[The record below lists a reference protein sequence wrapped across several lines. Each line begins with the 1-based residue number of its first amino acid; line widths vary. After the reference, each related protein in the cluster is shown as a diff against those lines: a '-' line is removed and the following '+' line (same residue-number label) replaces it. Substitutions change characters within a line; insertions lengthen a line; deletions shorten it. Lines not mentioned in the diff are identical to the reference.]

1 MMEQERTALVIVDAQ
16 RGFMPA
22 SEGERL
28 GLPGFGELGVEGGEK
43 IITPINALTR
53 YFAANRELIAT
64 TQDWHP
70 VDTAHFSDNPNYVNT
85 WPVHCVGGT
94 PGAELAPDLLVA
106 QEDGFAYTFRK
117 GREQI
122 TDPTD
127 DTSYTGAL
135 AGEVNTNELLPDFL
149 KRKGIKKIVAVGLAL
164 GDGVENRLC
173 LDSTAV
179 DLSTE
184 GFEVT
189 VVTDAVEAVL
199 PENRQKSL
207 AAMAVLGIKLA
218 TSEEVL
224 NGALRVA

>member
-1 MMEQERTALVIVDAQ
+1 MEKVKAALVIVDAQ

-22 SEGERL
+22 TEGERL
-28 GLPGFGELGVEGGEK
+28 GLPGFGELGVTGGEK
-43 IITPINALTR
+43 IIEPINSLTR
-53 YFAANRELIAT
+53 FFVAQDALVAT

-70 VDTAHFSDNPNYVNT
+70 KETAHFSETPNYVDT

-106 QEDGFAYTFRK
+106 QDDAIAYTFRK
-117 GREQI
+117 GREAI
-122 TDPTD
+122 TDPAD

-135 AGEVNTNELLPDFL
+135 AGEVNSDELLPAFL
-149 KRKGIKKIVAVGLAL
+149 KRRGVKKIVAVGLAL
-164 GDGVENRLC
+164 GDGQEDKLC

-179 DLSTE
+179 DLKAE
-184 GFEVT
+184 GFDVT

-207 AAMAVLGIKLA
+207 DAMAALGIRLA
-218 TSEEVL
+218 TADEVL
-224 NGALRVA
+224 NGALQIA

>member
-1 MMEQERTALVIVDAQ
+1 MEQEKTALVIIDAQ

-22 SEGERL
+22 SEGDRL

-43 IITPINALTR
+43 IVAPINALTR
-53 YFAANRELIAT
+53 YFAANRAPITT

-70 VDTAHFSDNPNYVNT
+70 KETAHFSDTPNYVDT

-106 QEDGFAYTFRK
+106 QDDTIAYTFRK
-117 GREQI
+117 GRESI
-122 TDPTD
+122 TDPAD

-135 AGEVNTNELLPDFL
+135 AGEVNTDELLPAFL
-149 KRKGIKKIVAVGLAL
+149 KRRGVKKIVAVGLAL
-164 GDGVENRLC
+164 GDGQEDKLC

-179 DLSTE
+179 DLRAE
-184 GFEVT
+184 DFDVT
-189 VVTDAVEAVL
+189 VVIDAVEAVL

-207 AAMAVLGIKLA
+207 DAMATLGIRLA
-218 TSEEVL
+218 TAEQVL
-224 NGALRVA
+224 NGAL